1 MQTSVLIDLLRLVGV
16 VVLVLANA
24 FFVAAEFAL
33 VSIRRT
39 RIEEL
44 AKQGRPGAAAVKT
57 ALGHTDDFIAAT
69 QLGITIAS
77 LALGWLGEPA
87 LGRFIEPVVALLPAA
102 WVGVAS
108 PTIAAVLAFIIIT
121 FMHVV
126 VGEFMPKSIAL
137 QRTES
142 TALIVVPVTLVV
154 ERIFA
159 PFIWVL
165 SGTGN
170 FLLSLIGMRAASGH
184 ELVHSVEE
192 LKMLVQASGER
203 GVLEVDER
211 NMLDAVFDFAALTAR
226 EVMVP
231 RTEMVGISVEATIEE
246 LIQLA
251 IKYPFT
257 KYPVYDGDLDH
268 ILGIAYVKDL
278 VRVQHSERRTASVRG
293 LIREALF
300 VPDTIRLDD
309 LLQHFRARRQHMA
322 IVLDEYSGTAGL
334 VTLADLMG
342 KIVGEVADTFDK
354 STPEIQRLPNGAALI
369 DGLTQIEDV
378 NNRLGLDLHDE
389 YYDTIAGYML
399 GRLGRMARVGDTV
412 EAGRVRLKVEA
423 LDGLRIARVS
433 LYPLQPPTQ
442 ETPAK
447 VDGHEAPGV

>member
-1 MQTSVLIDLLRLVGV
+1 V
-16 VVLVLANA
+16 
-24 FFVAAEFAL
+24 
-33 VSIRRT
+33 
-39 RIEEL
+39 
-44 AKQGRPGAAAVKT
+44 
-57 ALGHTDDFIAAT
+57 
-69 QLGITIAS
+69 
-77 LALGWLGEPA
+77 
-87 LGRFIEPVVALLPAA
+87 
-102 WVGVAS
+102 
-108 PTIAAVLAFIIIT
+108 
-121 FMHVV
+121 
-126 VGEFMPKSIAL
+126 
-137 QRTES
+137 
-142 TALIVVPVTLVV
+142 VVPVTLLV

-159 PFIWVL
+159 PFVWVL

-170 FLLSLIGMRAASGH
+170 FLLNLIGMRAASGH

-192 LKMLVQASGER
+192 LKMLVQASGEK
-203 GVLEVDER
+203 GVLELDER

-231 RTEMVGISVEATIEE
+231 RTEMVAISVEATIED
-246 LIQLA
+246 LIQMV
-251 IKYPFT
+251 IKHPFT
-257 KYPVYDGDLDH
+257 KYPVYEGDLDH
-268 ILGIAYVKDL
+268 ILGIAHVKDL

-378 NNRLGLDLHDE
+378 NNRLGLDLHDQ
-389 YYDTIAGYML
+389 YYDTIAGFML

-412 EAGRVRLKVEA
+412 EAGGVRLKVEA

-433 LYPLQPPTQ
+433 LYPLQPPPQ

-447 VDGHEAPGV
+447 VDGREASGG

>member
-1 MQTSVLIDLLRLVGV
+1 
-16 VVLVLANA
+16 
-24 FFVAAEFAL
+24 
-33 VSIRRT
+33 
-39 RIEEL
+39 
-44 AKQGRPGAAAVKT
+44 
-57 ALGHTDDFIAAT
+57 
-69 QLGITIAS
+69 
-77 LALGWLGEPA
+77 
-87 LGRFIEPVVALLPAA
+87 
-102 WVGVAS
+102 
-108 PTIAAVLAFIIIT
+108 
-121 FMHVV
+121 MHVV

-142 TALIVVPVTLVV
+142 TAMIVVPVTLLV

-170 FLLSLIGMRAASGH
+170 FLLSLIGMRAASGD
-184 ELVHSVEE
+184 EVVHSVEE

-354 STPEIQRLPNGAALI
+354 STPEIQ
-369 DGLTQIEDV
+369 
-378 NNRLGLDLHDE
+378 
-389 YYDTIAGYML
+389 
-399 GRLGRMARVGDTV
+399 
-412 EAGRVRLKVEA
+412 
-423 LDGLRIARVS
+423 
-433 LYPLQPPTQ
+433 
-442 ETPAK
+442 
-447 VDGHEAPGV
+447 

>member
-1 MQTSVLIDLLRLVGV
+1 
-16 VVLVLANA
+16 
-24 FFVAAEFAL
+24 
-33 VSIRRT
+33 
-39 RIEEL
+39 
-44 AKQGRPGAAAVKT
+44 
-57 ALGHTDDFIAAT
+57 
-69 QLGITIAS
+69 
-77 LALGWLGEPA
+77 
-87 LGRFIEPVVALLPAA
+87 
-102 WVGVAS
+102 
-108 PTIAAVLAFIIIT
+108 
-121 FMHVV
+121 
-126 VGEFMPKSIAL
+126 MPKSIAL

-142 TALIVVPVTLVV
+142 TALVVAGPTLVV
-154 ERIFA
+154 ERIFT
-159 PFIWVL
+159 PFIWAL
-165 SGTGN
+165 NGTGN
-170 FLLSLIGMRAASGH
+170 FLLNLIGMRAASGH
-184 ELVHSVEE
+184 EMVHSVEE
-192 LKMLVQASGER
+192 LKMLVQASGEK
-203 GVLEVDER
+203 GVLELDER

-231 RTEMVGISVEATIEE
+231 RTEMVAISVEATIED

-251 IKYPFT
+251 IKHPFT
-257 KYPVYDGDLDH
+257 KYPVYEGDLDH
-268 ILGIAYVKDL
+268 ILGIAHVKDL

-293 LIREALF
+293 LIRESLF

-389 YYDTIAGYML
+389 YYDTIAGFML
-399 GRLGRMARVGDTV
+399 GRLGRMGRVGDTV
-412 EAGRVRLKVEA
+412 EAGGVRLKVEA

-433 LYPLQPPTQ
+433 LYPLQPPQ

-447 VDGHEAPGV
+447 VDGREAPGG